1 MMATHQ
7 PQKDLFAF
15 HVDLDR
21 RVRSH
26 HPLRQVKKL
35 IDFSFVR
42 AELLKLHSRLGATM
56 IYVTHDQLEAVTMGQ
71 RIAVMNEGVIQQ
83 VADPVTLCNAPAN
96 SFVSRFIGAAPTNR

>member
-15 HVDLDR
+15 HVDLDQ
-21 RVRSH
+21 RVRPH

-42 AELLKLHSRLGATM
+42 AEVARTYGRNGNPGDEGQLL
-56 IYVTHDQLEAVTMGQ
+56 
-71 RIAVMNEGVIQQ
+71 
-83 VADPVTLCNAPAN
+83 TLDEM
-96 SFVSRFIGAAPTNR
+96 SVVRS